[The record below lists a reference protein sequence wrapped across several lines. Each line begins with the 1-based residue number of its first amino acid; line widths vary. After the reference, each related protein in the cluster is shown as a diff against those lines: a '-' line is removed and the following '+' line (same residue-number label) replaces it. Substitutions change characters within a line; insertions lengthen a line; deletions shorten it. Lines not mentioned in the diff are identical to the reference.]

1 MVKRR
6 WLIIL
11 ELFLLLVAMTTVVGV
26 QISGQRVNFVAQSQ
40 NSR

>member
-1 MVKRR
+1 MVKSK
-6 WLIIL
+6 WFIVL
-11 ELFLLLVAMTTVVGV
+11 ELFLLLVAMVAAVSV

>member
-11 ELFLLLVAMTTVVGV
+11 ELFLLLVAMTAAVGV
-26 QISGQRVNFVAQSQ
+26 HISGQRVNFVAQSQ

>member
-1 MVKRR
+1 MVKRK

-11 ELFLLLVAMTTVVGV
+11 ELFLLLAAMTAAVGV

-40 NSR
+40 NSK

>member
-11 ELFLLLVAMTTVVGV
+11 ELFLLLVAMTAVVGV
-26 QISGQRVNFVAQSQ
+26 QISGQRINFVAQSQ
-40 NSR
+40 NNK

>member
-11 ELFLLLVAMTTVVGV
+11 ELFLLLVAMTAVVGA